1 MKINVNNCRHI
12 ELKQVVDEH
21 DGVLSIAE
29 AQKEIPFNIKRV
41 YYIYG
46 LENIKSRRGFHA
58 HKKLEQAIFCINGSF
73 KLMADDGENKQ
84 YLYLN
89 NPNQGIF
96 IGRRLWHTMFEF
108 SKDCIILALASD
120 HYDESDYI
128 REYENFIKY
137 IKRVK

>member
-84 YLYLN
+84 YL
-89 NPNQGIF
+89 
-96 IGRRLWHTMFEF
+96 
-108 SKDCIILALASD
+108 
-120 HYDESDYI
+120 
-128 REYENFIKY
+128 NFQKT
-137 IKRVK
+137 VLFLL

>member
-1 MKINVNNCRHI
+1 MIYIKLTNGFGNNLFQYIAGRLLAEKHNNKII
-12 ELKQVVDEH
+12 L
-21 DGVLSIAE
+21 
-29 AQKEIPFNIKRV
+29 IPPFKD
-41 YYIYG
+41 YYG